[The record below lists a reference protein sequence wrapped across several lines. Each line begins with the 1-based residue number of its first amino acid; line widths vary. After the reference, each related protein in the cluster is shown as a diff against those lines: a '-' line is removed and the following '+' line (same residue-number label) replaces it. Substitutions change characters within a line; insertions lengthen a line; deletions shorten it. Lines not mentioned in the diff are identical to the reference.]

1 MSATIV
7 QKSSSTVVGGNSH
20 YFECSGDLFQTV
32 ATGCDQQQQQQQQQP
47 QHKQQATAAALA
59 EHVLDTTNM
68 ELSPHNLPQQH
79 RLHGAL
85 TRTISQPAAQQR
97 QQQQQQILHQQQQQ
111 PQPVASLVTIIEN
124 LGSMNLHRK
133 LERTQ
138 SEPLPQQPMNTSRY
152 KTELCRPYEEAGE
165 CKYGEKCQFAHGYHE
180 LRNLQRHPKYK
191 TEYCRTFHS
200 VGFCPYGP
208 RCHFVHNAD
217 EARAQQAAQAAKS
230 SQQQQQQQQRS
241 QQQQQSLQKANQ
253 NSINQQHQQQ
263 QQQMQQNVNISQY
276 FLPLSPPLSMS
287 TGSDRES
294 PTGSL
299 SLSPTN
305 SVTNFPFH
313 DALPMQQQ
321 QQQQQQLPSSASVH
335 AYLSMANT
343 NGSILTNNNNNTP
356 SSSSGSSSSASSTS
370 SASGLAPATPP
381 ESPNVPISP
390 VHTPPPYDKQLL
402 QKSASTPMHEETQR
416 LPVFNRLSSAVE
428 AFQQHSNLGL

>member
-1 MSATIV
+1 
-7 QKSSSTVVGGNSH
+7 
-20 YFECSGDLFQTV
+20 
-32 ATGCDQQQQQQQQQP
+32 
-47 QHKQQATAAALA
+47 
-59 EHVLDTTNM
+59 M
-68 ELSPHNLPQQH
+68 ELSPIHLPQQH

-97 QQQQQQILHQQQQQ
+97 QQQILQQQQQQQ

-138 SEPLPQQPMNTSRY
+138 SEPLPPQQPMNTSRY

-230 SQQQQQQQQRS
+230 SQQQQQQQQQQRS
-241 QQQQQSLQKANQ
+241 QQQQSLQKANQ
-253 NSINQQHQQQ
+253 NSINQQHQQQQ

-313 DALPMQQQ
+313 DALPNT
-321 QQQQQQLPSSASVH
+321 PSS
-335 AYLSMANT
+335 
-343 NGSILTNNNNNTP
+343 

-402 QKSASTPMHEETQR
+402 QKSASTPMHHEETQR